1 MWKRECSHHPHLF
14 ISLCGTAHLTL
25 ILSLSLQFVEGS
37 LVRAMRE
44 GCWLLLDEVN
54 LATAETLERL
64 SGMGFLLRV
73 LQMGGGH

>member
-1 MWKRECSHHPHLF
+1 M
-14 ISLCGTAHLTL
+14 
-25 ILSLSLQFVEGS
+25 
-37 LVRAMRE
+37 RAMRE